1 MRILLLVH
9 AFNSLSQRM
18 FVELQDAGHEVSVE
32 FDIHGSVL
40 KEAVTQFQ
48 PDLVLASFLKRA
60 ISEDVWKMVPCLIV
74 HPGVEG
80 DRGPSAVDW
89 AILDDQKNW
98 GVTVLQ
104 AEADMDAGP
113 IWASASFP
121 MRAGATKSSLYRNE
135 VTDAAS
141 KAVHLALNRFAS
153 QSFTPKRLTGDGG
166 GTQIKCRPLARQ
178 SDRKIDWLQ
187 DDTQTILRKIRS
199 GDGVPGVKDRLFD
212 QEVSLFDA
220 HIAPGRSGT
229 PGAVVA
235 RSGPAIC
242 RATVDGA
249 IWLGHV
255 RRHKTHEG
263 ETPAIKLPATLA
275 LKKHLDDV
283 PEVPVDSPEGYQE
296 ISYDEVGQVG
306 VLHFNFYNG
315 AMSTDQCRRLQDAY
329 RKAVRQPTNVV
340 VLAGGSDFW
349 SNGMHLNVIEA
360 APNPADDSWQNIN
373 AIDDLAHDIITT
385 TSHLTISALQGN
397 AGAGG
402 VFLARAADHVWLRR
416 GIVLNPH
423 YKDMGNLYGSEYWTY
438 LLPRY
443 AGQERA
449 KRISNA
455 RLPMSTS
462 EAVSLGLGDAHFGE
476 SHASFLNEVQ
486 SRAQHLSQSPDFTDR
501 LNSKVLQRQKD
512 EVEKPLATYRAEEL
526 AKMKRNF
533 YGFDPSYHIARHNFV
548 HKIPKSRTPVTIAR
562 HRDQKQYSPL
572 IRRAS

>member
-40 KEAVTQFQ
+40 KEAVTQFR
-48 PDLVLASFLKRA
+48 PDLVLAPFLKRA
-60 ISEDVWKMVPCLIV
+60 ISEDVWKVVPCLIV
-74 HPGVEG
+74 HPGIEG
-80 DRGPSAVDW
+80 DRGPSAIDW
-89 AILDDQKNW
+89 AILDDQQQW

-121 MRAGATKSSLYRNE
+121 MRVGATKSSLYRNE
-135 VTDAAS
+135 VTEAAS
-141 KAVHLALNRFAS
+141 KAVHLALKRFAS
-153 QSFTPKRLTGDGG
+153 KSFNPKRLAGDSS
-166 GTQIKCRPLARQ
+166 GTQIRCRPLARQ
-178 SDRKIDWLQ
+178 SDRKIDWLL
-187 DDTQTILRKIRS
+187 DDTLTILQKIRS
-199 GDGVPGVKDRLFD
+199 SDGVPGVKDHVFD
-212 QEVSLFDA
+212 QDVSLHDV
-220 HIAPGRSGT
+220 HDAPGQSGV

-255 RRHKTHEG
+255 RLLNAQEG

-296 ISYDEVGQVG
+296 ITYEEAGQVG
-306 VLHFNFYNG
+306 VLYFNFYNG
-315 AMSTDQCRRLQDAY
+315 AMSTNQCRRLHDAY
-329 RKAVRQPTNVV
+329 RLAVGRSTNVV
-340 VLAGGSDFW
+340 VLAGGPDFW

-360 APNPADDSWQNIN
+360 APNPADESWQNIN
-373 AIDDLAHDIITT
+373 AIDDLAKDIITT

-443 AGQERA
+443 AGQDSAR
-449 KRISNA
+449 RISNA
-455 RLPMSTS
+455 RLPMSTD
-462 EAVSLGLGDAHFGE
+462 EAVSLGLGDAHLGE
-476 SHASFLNEVQ
+476 SHASFLDEVQ
-486 SRAQHLSQSPDFTDR
+486 SRAQHLSQSPDFTGR

-512 EVEKPLATYRAEEL
+512 EAEKPLASYRAEEL

-572 IRRAS
+572 TRRAS